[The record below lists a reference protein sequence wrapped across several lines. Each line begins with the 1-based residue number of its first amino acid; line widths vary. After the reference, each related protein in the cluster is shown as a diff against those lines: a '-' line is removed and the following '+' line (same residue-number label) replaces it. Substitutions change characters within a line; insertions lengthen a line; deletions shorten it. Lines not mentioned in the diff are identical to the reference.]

1 MNAPFN
7 IAEQRKTAA
16 EQLRALANVAAR
28 AADAAERD
36 DYFDS
41 AAERAVLNA
50 IYDLTEIDE
59 VYDLLVERSPIDDPR
74 GPLWDE
80 NRLWAMGVTV

>member
-7 IAEQRKTAA
+7 IAEQRKTTA

-28 AADAAERD
+28 AADAADRD

-41 AAERAVLNA
+41 PDERAVLNA
-50 IYDLTEIDE
+50 IYDLTDCDAI
-59 VYDLLVERSPIDDPR
+59 YDSLTVCDDPR
-74 GPLWDE
+74 EPLW
-80 NRLWAMGVTV
+80 NAARLYAVGAA